1 MVCSGEVWE
10 VESMGG
16 LGGGGRGRREGGEE
30 GEGGEWKGG
39 MEGRLKWKGGKGEG
53 LGMAVELSNP
63 LRHKSIV
70 KIDQ

>member
-1 MVCSGEVWE
+1 VGRFGRSSRWGVWGEGE
-10 VESMGG
+10 
-16 LGGGGRGRREGGEE
+16 GEE

-39 MEGRLKWKGGKGEG
+39 MEGRLEMEGGKGEG